1 MTAQICF
8 FSSANGNPCFS
19 WWSLRFWWV
28 VLVLVLDWRTLMG
41 PGRLDVPLGQPVV
54 CLQMKVRIFPWG
66 SPKYLGN
73 CFVPAPVST
82 LRLLCQNSQS
92 PELHLRSK
100 PAPGTLPG
108 QEHHS
113 STLKTLPRP
122 ITYSFFY
129 PYCLWSLDCFRVLSW
144 RTSYFLSGSLD
155 SLALFPSAFS
165 RRFSR
170 FWFAS
175 GNSWFFSSA
184 KIYFVCTFPLSCP
197 WNLENVTRQTLF
209 FSQPFE
215 TFIWSSSFK

>member
-1 MTAQICF
+1 
-8 FSSANGNPCFS
+8 
-19 WWSLRFWWV
+19 
-28 VLVLVLDWRTLMG
+28 MG

-175 GNSWFFSSA
+175 GNSWFFSSVMSMEFGECDQA
-184 KIYFVCTFPLSCP
+184 NTFLQSAI
-197 WNLENVTRQTLF
+197 WNLHLVFLIQISLRSF
-209 FSQPFE
+209 FWTSHL
-215 TFIWSSSFK
+215 